1 LFGEETIKANLTRY
15 LENDIFEISNSF
27 IRNDINEFL
36 KLYKQY
42 LLLNDDLFS
51 LIALMASNV
60 SFIRDVKVLKSMK
73 KTADEIAAILAA
85 HPYRIKLAISNKIKD
100 ISKLN
105 DKIEMLY
112 KIHKS
117 ILNGKFEVSILPEYE
132 FVKNMKQEV

>member
-85 HPYRIKLAISNKIKD
+85 HPYRIKLAISNKISD